1 MNVSPSYV
9 APIIP
14 PISHHGWFQIL
25 VLAHTHCVVSQYKS
39 SQRHPSTFTNPS
51 QNDCLIILDTPSIPP
66 ISPHRSTQILAL
78 AHSFSLP
85 FKYKS
90 SQRHPSKSTK
100 PSQNDCLIILDT
112 PSIPPIRCHRPTQ
125 ILALAHPFSLPNKVK
140 SSQRHPSKSTKP
152 SQNDCLIILDT
163 PSIPPIRCHRPTQ
176 ILALAHPFS
185 LPFKYKSS
193 QRHPSKEYKPI
204 SKWLSHHSRHPKY
217 PTHFTS
223 CPMKRHSSNPQIPP
237 LHPPPLH
244 SPTSHPIRSTL
255 HYANTTPSIFLSRD
269 KHMCEG

>member
-1 MNVSPSYV
+1 MAFHTQGFASSSQHTAHLLSATLHLKVQTHLKMNVSPSYV

-39 SQRHPSTFTNPS
+39 SQRHPSTFT
-51 QNDCLIILDTPSIPP
+51 
-66 ISPHRSTQILAL
+66 
-78 AHSFSLP
+78 
-85 FKYKS
+85 
-90 SQRHPSKSTK
+90 K

-112 PSIPPIRCHRPTQ
+112 PSIPPIRCHR
-125 ILALAHPFSLPNKVK
+125 S
-140 SSQRHPSKSTKP
+140 
-152 SQNDCLIILDT
+152 
-163 PSIPPIRCHRPTQ
+163 TQ

-193 QRHPSKEYKPI
+193 QRHPSTFTKPSQNDCLIILGTPSIPPI
-204 SKWLSHHSRHPKY
+204 SLHIPTQILALAHSFSHPSQYNSSQRHPSQKYNHLSKWITRKVRHPKY

-244 SPTSHPIRSTL
+244 SPNSHPISYDL

>member
-1 MNVSPSYV
+1 MIVSPSYV

-14 PISHHGWFQIL
+14 PIRCHRSLQIL

-39 SQRHPSTFTNPS
+39 SQRHPSTF
-51 QNDCLIILDTPSIPP
+51 
-66 ISPHRSTQILAL
+66 
-78 AHSFSLP
+78 
-85 FKYKS
+85 
-90 SQRHPSKSTK
+90 
-100 PSQNDCLIILDT
+100 
-112 PSIPPIRCHRPTQ
+112 
-125 ILALAHPFSLPNKVK
+125 
-140 SSQRHPSKSTKP
+140 TKP

-193 QRHPSKEYKPI
+193 QRHPSQKVKAI
-204 SKWLSHHSRHPKY
+204 SKWMSHHSRHPKY

-223 CPMKRHSSNPQIPP
+223 CPMKRHSSNPQIPS